1 MKSMRLL
8 MVADTLTGGGAERVI
23 LDLVNASTKREDV
36 EIILAVS
43 SKSGAL
49 KDAFPKSTKIYEYGA
64 FRAVHN
70 VVHNALRLRE
80 ICKSENIDAIISHMT
95 TVNKA
100 VLRAKLIFPSLPDV
114 YIVEHTEIARQ
125 LFDIPSAWKRFTRP
139 IEFRLLYPR
148 AKKVVTVSRDIGVE
162 LNKYCRIDPQNFLTI
177 LNPVDRSRGHITVAD
192 VIVPGPRGKS
202 VISIGRLDGVK
213 NFKALIHAFAK
224 VVSARGHSD
233 DRLVILG
240 DGYQR
245 DILINLSR
253 DLRIYEQVSFPGF
266 VNNIYSYLKASD
278 LFVST
283 SRYEGLG
290 NAMLEAISAGIPC
303 IATKTA
309 GAQELKRHVN
319 SISVVEQDDVV
330 SLASA
335 ILQELEQPNLIVSD
349 EDQDFIQTLNPE
361 CVLQRYMDLVGGAQ
375 RCS

>member
-1 MKSMRLL
+1 MRLL
-8 MVADTLTGGGAERVI
+8 MVADTLAGGGAERVI

-70 VVHNALRLRE
+70 VLHNALQLRE
-80 ICKSENIDAIISHMT
+80 ISKTENIDAIISHMT

-100 VLRAKLIFPSLPDV
+100 VLRAKVIFPSLPDV

-148 AKKVVTVSRDIGVE
+148 AKKVVTVSRDIGIE
-162 LNKYCRIDPQNFLTI
+162 LNKYCRISPQIFATI
-177 LNPVDRSRGHITVAD
+177 LNPVDRLRGQNTVVD
-192 VIVPGPRGKS
+192 VVTPGPSGKS
-202 VISIGRLDGVK
+202 VISVGRLDGVK
-213 NFKALIHAFAK
+213 NFEDLICAFAQ
-224 VVSARGHSD
+224 VVCARGHRD

-245 DILINLSR
+245 DTLVSLSR
-253 DLRIYEQVSFPGF
+253 ELAIDEQISLPGF
-266 VNNIYSYLKASD
+266 TNDIYSYLKASD

-290 NAMLEAISAGIPC
+290 NAMLEAISAGLPC
-303 IATKTA
+303 IATSTA
-309 GAQELKRHVN
+309 GSQELKRHVS
-319 SISVVEQDDVV
+319 SISLVKQGDVA
-330 SLASA
+330 SLADA
-335 ILQELEQPNLIVSD
+335 ILRELECPNLIVSE
-349 EDQDFIQTLNPE
+349 EDQNFIETLNPDN
-361 CVLQRYMDLVGGAQ
+361 VLQRYMDLVSEAS

>member
-8 MVADTLTGGGAERVI
+8 MVADTLAGGGAERVI

-70 VVHNALRLRE
+70 VLHNALRLRE
-80 ICKSENIDAIISHMT
+80 ICKYENIDAIISHMT

-100 VLRAKLIFPSLPDV
+100 VLRAKVIFPSLPDV

-125 LFDIPSAWKRFTRP
+125 LFDIPSSWKRFTRP

-148 AKKVVTVSRDIGVE
+148 AKKVVTVSRDIGTE
-162 LNKYCRIDPQNFLTI
+162 LNKYCRISPQVFATI
-177 LNPVDRSRGHITVAD
+177 LNPVDRLRGQNTVVD
-192 VIVPGPRGKS
+192 VVTPGPSGKS
-202 VISIGRLDGVK
+202 VISVGRLDGVK
-213 NFKALIHAFAK
+213 NFEDLIRAFAQ
-224 VVSARGHSD
+224 VVCARGHRD

-245 DILINLSR
+245 DTLVSLSR
-253 DLRIYEQVSFPGF
+253 ELAIDEQISLPGF
-266 VNNIYSYLKASD
+266 TNNIYSHLKASD

-290 NAMLEAISAGIPC
+290 NAMLEAISAGVPC
-303 IATKTA
+303 IATSTA
-309 GAQELKRHVN
+309 GSQELKRHVS
-319 SISVVEQDDVV
+319 SIYLVKQGDVA
-330 SLASA
+330 SLADA
-335 ILQELEQPNLIVSD
+335 ILRELDYPNLTVSE
-349 EDQDFIQTLNPE
+349 EDQKFIETLNPDN
-361 CVLQRYMDLVGGAQ
+361 VLQRYMDLVSEAS
-375 RCS
+375 RCN